1 VSIRGFE
8 NDAKS
13 VAELLLFEFVTAVL
27 VHAIEKEGCLCARE
41 ACPPQPN
48 LQLCKKNGKEDKKKR
63 GKNEKKKKKKEK
75 KQEEMQ

>member
-1 VSIRGFE
+1 VSTRGFE

-48 LQLCKKNGKEDKKKR
+48 LQLWKKNGKEDKKKR
-63 GKNEKKKKKKEK
+63 EKKRKKKKKKKKEM
-75 KQEEMQ
+75 E